1 MRYCKSTLRMAGEP
15 NKRHSTAALL
25 KVTEIFHSIQGESL
39 SVGCPTVFV
48 RLTGC
53 PMRCTYCDTTYAFTG
68 GNKLS
73 IDEILVKVAKYRT
86 PYVTV
91 TGGEPLAQRACW
103 PLLDALVE
111 AGYKVSLETG
121 NAVSI
126 ENLNSNVS
134 VVLDIKTPG
143 SGEEP
148 ANVYKNLEWL
158 DANDQLKFV
167 LCDEDDYQWSRAFLN
182 QHNIVV
188 PVLFSPVWGQLDI
201 TNLSTW
207 VLRDR
212 LPVRVQTQLH
222 KLIWGEEPGH

>member
-1 MRYCKSTLRMAGEP
+1 
-15 NKRHSTAALL
+15 
-25 KVTEIFHSIQGESL
+25 
-39 SVGCPTVFV
+39 
-48 RLTGC
+48 
-53 PMRCTYCDTTYAFTG
+53 MRCTYCDTAYAFTG

-73 IDEILVKVAKYRT
+73 IDEILVKVAQYRT

-111 AGYKVSLETG
+111 AEYKVSLETG
-121 NAVSI
+121 NVVSI
-126 ENLNSNVS
+126 ENLNSKVS
-134 VVLDIKTPG
+134 IVLDIKTPG

-148 ANVYKNLEWL
+148 ANYYQNLEWL
-158 DANDQLKFV
+158 EANDQLKFV

-182 QHNIVV
+182 QHNIAV
-188 PVLFSPVWGQLDI
+188 PVLFSPVWGQLDLKD
-201 TNLSTW
+201 LSAW